1 MFYGSL
7 KIPGYVNLE
16 LGTLVNSCRLRRENF
31 QSKSLAESMADSGL
45 RAALMETIGGLMA
58 TDQVVLDPAK
68 IRFIL
73 ATLCR
78 GD

>member
-1 MFYGSL
+1 MW
-7 KIPGYVNLE
+7 KLE
-16 LGTLVNSCRLRRENF
+16 DFRLCESRIRDTCRLRRENF

-68 IRFIL
+68 IRF
-73 ATLCR
+73 LCR

>member
-1 MFYGSL
+1 MKTSDS
-7 KIPGYVNLE
+7 VNLE
-16 LGTLVNSCRLRRENF
+16 LGTLVVNSCRLRRENF

-58 TDQVVLDPAK
+58 TDQVVLDPAQ
-68 IRFIL
+68 IRFIS

>member
-1 MFYGSL
+1 MLCGNL
-7 KIPGYVNLE
+7 KTSDSVNLE
-16 LGTLVNSCRLRRENF
+16 LGTLVVNSCRLRRENF
-31 QSKSLAESMADSGL
+31 QFESLAESMADSGL

-68 IRFIL
+68 IRF
-73 ATLCR
+73 LCR

>member
-1 MFYGSL
+1 MFYASLEISGS
-7 KIPGYVNLE
+7 VNLE
-16 LGTLVNSCRLRRENF
+16 LGTLVVNRCRLRRENF

-58 TDQVVLDPAK
+58 TDQVVLDLAN
-68 IRFIL
+68 IRF
-73 ATLCR
+73 LCR

>member
-1 MFYGSL
+1 MKTSDS
-7 KIPGYVNLE
+7 VNLE
-16 LGTLVNSCRLRRENF
+16 LGTLVVNSCRLRRENF

-68 IRFIL
+68 IRFFP
-73 ATLCR
+73 AKLCR
-78 GD
+78 GV

>member
-1 MFYGSL
+1 MLCGNL
-7 KIPGYVNLE
+7 KTSDSVNLE

-58 TDQVVLDPAK
+58 TDQVVLDLAK
-68 IRFIL
+68 IRF
-73 ATLCR
+73 LCR